1 MGSQQ
6 GEGAGNGV
14 VEPIDCRLRVE
25 QHNASAEVKH
35 QREDPVAAS
44 AEEEGVSV
52 IGYLNICW
60 HLQLL
65 WCAQLQQQAERD
77 QNHNAAELRWIWQ
90 LNAMSAKEI
99 G

>member
-14 VEPIDCRLRVE
+14 VEPIDSRLRVE
-25 QHNASAEVKH
+25 QHNAGAEVKH

-44 AEEEGVSV
+44 AEEEGVRD
-52 IGYLNICW
+52 IGYLAICW

-65 WCAQLQQQAERD
+65 WSAQLQQQAERD
-77 QNHNAAELRWIWQ
+77 QHHNAAELRWIGQ
-90 LNAMSAKEI
+90 LNAMSAKER